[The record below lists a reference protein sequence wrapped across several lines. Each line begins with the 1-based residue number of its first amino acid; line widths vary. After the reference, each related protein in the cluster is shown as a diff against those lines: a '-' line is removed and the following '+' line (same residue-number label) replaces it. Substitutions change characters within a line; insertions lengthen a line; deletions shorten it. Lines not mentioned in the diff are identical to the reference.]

1 MVASKATF
9 IRPAMAAHNQIGPH
23 YLKWHRITSRNMLI
37 RHHRPVQHHYNCH
50 QIFCQKA
57 RFTAIQL
64 EQPRHIL
71 SIQSSSAIPNKK
83 FPQTLKTQH
92 FREPLRGANQI

>member
-37 RHHRPVQHHYNCH
+37 QHH
-50 QIFCQKA
+50 
-57 RFTAIQL
+57 
-64 EQPRHIL
+64 RHIL
-71 SIQSSSAIPNKK
+71 SIQSSSAMPNKNSRK
-83 FPQTLKTQH
+83 
-92 FREPLRGANQI
+92 R